1 MPCLVSLSRTFF
13 VRLRFRLVLLV
24 AVIAAARAFV
34 PSGPARISSITM
46 MAARSK
52 AVPFL
57 IQPPKLDGSMAGDE
71 GFDPL
76 GLSNVDNAE
85 LGIDLYWMREAELK
99 HARVAMLAT
108 LGMLAQESGFVVPGF
123 PTTKNQVTAFWEC
136 VDKNPGPIFAAV
148 IFFGMIEIISGFAIT
163 EGKKNGNRA
172 PGDFDFNPLF
182 LGQSPASAKD
192 YANKEIR
199 NGRLAMWAAAG
210 MLLQG
215 TITSEGALGNLF
227 Q

>member
-1 MPCLVSLSRTFF
+1 MG
-13 VRLRFRLVLLV
+13 
-24 AVIAAARAFV
+24 FV
-34 PSGPARISSITM
+34 PSTPARGSSMTM

-76 GLSNVDNAE
+76 GLSNVDGAG

-123 PTTKNQVTAFWEC
+123 PTTKNQVTAFWEV
-136 VDKNPGPIFAAV
+136 VDKNPGPVFASV
-148 IFFGMIEIISGFAIT
+148 IFFGMVELISGFAIT
-163 EGKKNGNRA
+163 EGKKSGDRA
-172 PGDFDFNPLF
+172 PGDFGFNPLK
-182 LGQSPASAKD
+182 LGRTSASAKD
-192 YANKEIR
+192 YAQKEIR

-215 TITSEGALGNLF
+215 TVTSDGALGNLF
-227 Q
+227 S